1 MPVVYV
7 LNFSDDP
14 YINIIFLCTMVN
26 RLFFSP
32 RNPKYI
38 LTWPQ
43 MPKTVF
49 KSLQRQQRNQTFKY
63 SCNPVVYTDYTGQF
77 NTKYAAICRK
87 VSTDWTSIIPIFD
100 NGFDH
105 HQDLLYLQRLLLFLW
120 AAVYFKETMVL
131 RKQVV
136 KETLRYA
143 IVE

>member
-1 MPVVYV
+1 MHVVYV

-14 YINIIFLCTMVN
+14 YINIIFLRPTVN
-26 RLFFSP
+26 GLFFSP

-38 LTWPQ
+38 LTGPQ

-49 KSLQRQQRNQTFKY
+49 QSLQRQQRNQTFKY
-63 SCNPVVYTDYTGQF
+63 SCNPVVYRDCTGQF
-77 NTKYAAICRK
+77 NTKYAAICGK
-87 VSTDWTSIIPIFD
+87 ASTDWTSFITIFD

-105 HQDLLYLQRLLLFLW
+105 HQDLLYLQRFSLLLK

-136 KETLRYA
+136 EETLEFV

>member
-14 YINIIFLCTMVN
+14 YNNIIFLRAMVN
-26 RLFFSP
+26 GLFFSP

-38 LTWPQ
+38 LTEPQ

-63 SCNPVVYTDYTGQF
+63 SCNPVVYTDCTGQF
-77 NTKYAAICRK
+77 NTKYAAICGK
-87 VSTDWTSIIPIFD
+87 ASTDWTSFIPVFD

-105 HQDLLYLQRLLLFLW
+105 HQDLLYLQRLSLLLK
-120 AAVYFKETMVL
+120 AAVFFKERMVL

-136 KETLRYA
+136 EETLRFV